1 MPRRLAL
8 AVLLALGLAGC
19 ASQQAAVPGYAW
31 AFMQDPGEGPK
42 LAYGRPSS
50 DEVLL
55 MMTCAATPGRVTLT
69 ATGLT
74 GPLLTVSSGGQ
85 TTRLA
90 ATTAPGLGE
99 DGLLQAVADRD
110 APVLSN
116 FRRTG
121 DLAILHSDTRHGI
134 AAAPADRDQVKAFFR
149 ACEA

>member
-19 ASQQAAVPGYAW
+19 ASQRPAMPGYAW
-31 AFMQDPGEGPK
+31 AFMDAPGEGPK

-74 GPLLTVSSGGQ
+74 GPQLAVSSGGQ
-85 TTRLA
+85 VTRLP
-90 ATTAPGLGE
+90 ATATPGLGE
-99 DGLLQAVADRD
+99 DSLLQAVADRD
-110 APVLSN
+110 TPVLSN

-121 DLAILHSDTRHGI
+121 DLAILHGDTRHGV
-134 AAAPADRDQVKAFFR
+134 AAAPADRGKVKAFFA
-149 ACEA
+149 ACEV